1 MSGNRLTGLDGLR
14 GIAAVSVL
22 GFHVLQRDGL
32 NGFLAVDFF
41 FMLSGYVMAR
51 TYESGLSVDGAAGR
65 FLTARVLR
73 LWPVMAFA
81 SLFGMPWLWV
91 NASDHGFKIALANLF
106 LIPTPNHGELFPI
119 NPPSWSILFELL
131 ANVVHALVL
140 YRLSNRQLWLL
151 LAALVPTLAL
161 LASQFSMNMIHEGHV
176 MFNGMVRVLCPYVI
190 GILLYRTWRDK
201 PPVRVPAY
209 VTWLAMPAFFIGGS
223 LAWGTHWIPDVLFVV
238 VLCPLLIAG
247 GLQHGAGSR
256 IASFAGAL
264 SFPLYA
270 IHGPVLMNLREW
282 GVSKPVQLVACLVA
296 GWMLMQG
303 QRLFLERRRARR
315 ATASQPAAA

>member
-1 MSGNRLTGLDGLR
+1 MSGGRLTGLDGLR

-22 GFHVLQRDGL
+22 VFHVLQRGDL

-51 TYESGLSVDGAAGR
+51 TYEAGLGGDGAAGR
-65 FLTARVLR
+65 FLMARILR
-73 LWPVMAFA
+73 LWPIMAVA
-81 SLFGMPWLWV
+81 SLFGLPWLWV
-91 NASDHGFKIALANLF
+91 NAADHGFSIALANLF
-106 LIPTPNHGELFPI
+106 LIPTPNRGELFPL

-131 ANVVHALVL
+131 ANAVHATVL
-140 YRLSNRQLWLL
+140 WRFSTRQLWLL
-151 LAALVPTLAL
+151 LVALVPTLAL

-201 PPVRVPAY
+201 PPVRVPAL
-209 VTWLAMPAFFIGGS
+209 VTWLAMPAYFIGGS
-223 LAWGTHWIPDVLFVV
+223 LAWGTYWIPDVLFVV

-247 GLQHGAGSR
+247 GLRHGAGSR
-256 IASFAGAL
+256 IAGWVGAL

-282 GVSKPVQLVACLVA
+282 GVPKPVQFAACLVA
-296 GWMLMQG
+296 GWLLMQG
-303 QRLFLERRRARR
+303 QRLFLDWRRARR
-315 ATASQPAAA
+315 AVVAQPAAT